1 MKPLKESTLII
12 CSIVRN
18 AANGLKRNIPVINSL
33 CKYAKSY
40 KIIIFENNSLD
51 QTKAILKEWQYE
63 IGQQNLYLSMYDIEN
78 SNVIPSEKEVNVNP
92 FFCKERISRMVEL
105 RNQYMD
111 YITTQKLEADYLII
125 VDLDVSRLFLGGI
138 LSSFKLAED
147 WDAIT
152 ANGYSLSPSFCR
164 RYHDT
169 YALTEW
175 GKENIPQDEKQI
187 VRNANRYG
195 RLRKNDMLVRV
206 FSAYGGLAIYRFES
220 IKGIRY
226 QLLPNNDSRVEMKCE
241 HFSIYKQMV
250 EKGFNRIYINPAMSL
265 KYQTVNWRIV
275 YKTLIRW
282 FDNMINA

>member
-18 AANGLKRNIPVINSL
+18 AANGLKRNIPVINAL
-33 CKYAKSY
+33 CKYAKGY

-51 QTKAILKEWQYE
+51 KTKAILKEWQYE
-63 IGQQNLYLSMYDIEN
+63 IGQQNFYLSMYDVKN

-111 YITTQKLEADYLII
+111 YIATQKLEADYLII

-175 GKENIPQDEKQI
+175 GKENIPQDERQI
-187 VRNANRYG
+187 VKNANRYG
-195 RLRKNDMLVRV
+195 RLRKNDKLVRV

-241 HFSIYKQMV
+241 HFSIFV
-250 EKGFNRIYINPAMSL
+250 VI
-265 KYQTVNWRIV
+265 
-275 YKTLIRW
+275 
-282 FDNMINA
+282 